1 MADIYISS
9 WVNTDHRYWM
19 SRKKTNRADRI
30 RPTPILNRTRQP
42 MGNSRQINFQ
52 VKVMSSKIQ
61 NRTNTHRVKPKLM
74 SVWTFLEKRNRYF
87 WTWKK
92 WDYMTFV
99 YMHQSNKNSPAW
111 KLEVKWWSLASEMRV
126 ALMATAILG
135 DFLTVYGYS
144 LFIWLV
150 LLFYPVDIYIP
161 PLWHKVKKN

>member
-1 MADIYISS
+1 
-9 WVNTDHRYWM
+9 
-19 SRKKTNRADRI
+19 
-30 RPTPILNRTRQP
+30 
-42 MGNSRQINFQ
+42 
-52 VKVMSSKIQ
+52 
-61 NRTNTHRVKPKLM
+61 
-74 SVWTFLEKRNRYF
+74 
-87 WTWKK
+87 
-92 WDYMTFV
+92 
-99 YMHQSNKNSPAW
+99 MHQSNKNSPAW